1 MRINPKLFE
10 IPGEDQAFEVQE
22 FDGRKIELFYMNDY
36 EAVLNDSITKGKF
49 STWAS
54 VDGKN
59 YRLFLEK
66 GFYEALAPL
75 YSAKVNKIW
84 VEFWDVTEGISKKL
98 TRFGTLPIGILA
110 IILCL
115 VAGYLGDI
123 GNYVAMGGIG
133 LAFIGMIVI
142 NGQIRKRV
150 EKANIH
156 SRGLIVKELGEEQFN
171 SLLEKQND
179 YIDSYYANLYPE
191 DEEEL
196 EDEQQTLETP
206 AEEAKIIEEAEV
218 VEEIEVI
225 EETTEVTEE

>member
-1 MRINPKLFE
+1 MRINPKLFD
-10 IPGEDQAFEVQE
+10 IPGDNQAFEIQE

-36 EAVLNDSITKGKF
+36 EAILNEGISKGKF
-49 STWAS
+49 SMWSS
-54 VDGKN
+54 VDGTN

-75 YSAKVNKIW
+75 YSEKVNKVW

-110 IILCL
+110 IVLCL
-115 VAGYLGDI
+115 VAGYLGDA

-133 LAFIGMIVI
+133 LAFIGMILI
-142 NGQIRKRV
+142 NGQIRKRI

-156 SRGLIVKELGEEQFN
+156 SRGLIVQELGEEQFN
-171 SLLEKQND
+171 ALLEKQKE

-196 EDEQQTLETP
+196 EDEEQVSETN
-206 AEEAKIIEEAEV
+206 EEEAEV
-218 VEEIEVI
+218 VEEAASEAN
-225 EETTEVTEE
+225 EQ